1 MQFDQLN
8 RREFITLLVGA
19 AAAWPLAARA
29 QQPAMPVIGFLS
41 GRSQEEAAGDTA
53 AFRRGLSEMGF
64 VEGRNLAI
72 EYRWA
77 EGRNEQLPELAADLV
92 RRHVAVIAAVGGNN
106 SAFAAKAATT
116 TIPIVFTSAAD
127 PVKVGLVTSINRPG
141 GNVTGVS
148 WFAGELGPKRL
159 GLLHELVPNI
169 MVTALVVNPN
179 SPELRSQSEHA
190 QEAARALGWEL
201 HVINARSER
210 EIDAAFDTAV
220 LQRAG
225 AVIVS
230 ADPFFLSRRNQFVA
244 LAAHYAVPTIYVNR
258 AFVAAGGLISYGNSV
273 SDAYRRAGLHTGRLL
288 KGATPADLPID
299 QATRFE
305 LVVNLKTAKALG
317 LDVPPSL
324 LVTADEVIE

>member
-1 MQFDQLN
+1 LATKTLPAKIWQ
-8 RREFITLLVGA
+8 RRIQSTAPA
-19 AAAWPLAARA
+19 AS
-29 QQPAMPVIGFLS
+29 ISTGN
-41 GRSQEEAAGDTA
+41 GTTG
-53 AFRRGLSEMGF
+53 
-64 VEGRNLAI
+64 
-72 EYRWA
+72 RWA

-127 PVKVGLVTSINRPG
+127 PVKVGLVISINRPG

-179 SPELRSQSEHA
+179 SPDLRSQSEHA

-230 ADPFFLSRRNQFVA
+230 ADPFFLSRRTNSWRWR
-244 LAAHYAVPTIYVNR
+244 P
-258 AFVAAGGLISYGNSV
+258 ISC
-273 SDAYRRAGLHTGRLL
+273 
-288 KGATPADLPID
+288 ADDL
-299 QATRFE
+299 R
-305 LVVNLKTAKALG
+305 
-317 LDVPPSL
+317 
-324 LVTADEVIE
+324 

>member
-1 MQFDQLN
+1 MFGMR
-8 RREFITLLVGA
+8 RREFIGLLGGAVAAWPVA
-19 AAAWPLAARA
+19 AAAQQAAV
-29 QQPAMPVIGFLS
+29 PVIGFLS
-41 GRSQEEAAGDTA
+41 GRSQDESSSDAA
-53 AFRRGLSEMGF
+53 AFRHGLLEMGF

-77 EGRNEQLPELAADLV
+77 ERRNEQLPELAADLV

-106 SAFAAKAATT
+106 SALAAKAATA

-127 PVKVGLVTSINRPG
+127 PVKVGLVASINRPG

-159 GLLHELVPNI
+159 ELLQELAPNI
-169 MVTALVVNPN
+169 SVAALIVNPS
-179 SPELRSQSEHA
+179 SPELRSQPEHA
-190 QEAARALGWEL
+190 QQAARALGWQL
-201 HVINARSER
+201 HVINARSES
-210 EIDAAFDTAV
+210 EIDAAFANSM

-225 AVIVS
+225 AVIIS
-230 ADPFFLSRRNQFVA
+230 ADPFFLSRRDQIVA
-244 LAAHYAVPTIYVNR
+244 QAAHYAVPTIYVNR

-288 KGATPADLPID
+288 KGAAPADLPID

-305 LVVNLKTAKALG
+305 LVINLKTAKTLS
-317 LDVPPSL
+317 LTVPEKL
-324 LVTADEVIE
+324 LVAADEVIE